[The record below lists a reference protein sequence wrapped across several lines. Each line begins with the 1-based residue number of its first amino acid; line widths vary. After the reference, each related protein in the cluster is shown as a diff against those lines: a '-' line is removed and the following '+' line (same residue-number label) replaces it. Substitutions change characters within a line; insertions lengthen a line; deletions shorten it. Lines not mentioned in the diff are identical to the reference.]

1 LRQICPTISHW
12 RREKF
17 PELSVILFEHF
28 TFFLKS
34 LYPSFFC
41 FPSAS
46 QPISFPTVFLSSAT
60 ISNNSQGEFS
70 PPWHFYKPSPFLP
83 LP

>member
-1 LRQICPTISHW
+1 MNMIASRLMAVVVEVRLANKVSGIPLRQICPTISHW

-17 PELSVILFEHF
+17 PDLSVILFEHF

-46 QPISFPTVFLSSAT
+46 QPDCFPSLCHD
-60 ISNNSQGEFS
+60 I
-70 PPWHFYKPSPFLP
+70 K
-83 LP
+83 